1 MIKAFTHGE
10 AATAWTSHLQVL
22 CGDNNS
28 DTNPLLEFVPSI
40 HTNNCL
46 LSRDCS
52 HSSPPQLW
60 YLPEQD
66 RSSDP
71 ANVATSLPSRAEQ
84 TAHDGIFLFRQPLVC
99 LENSCTHCTNAGV
112 PSPGHWETVYN
123 SLGKLSWS
131 NSEVLRLR
139 SCCRGQVMPMKI
151 NSNLWVPQQ
160 AAAGSTLW

>member
-1 MIKAFTHGE
+1 M
-10 AATAWTSHLQVL
+10 
-22 CGDNNS
+22 
-28 DTNPLLEFVPSI
+28 PSI
-40 HTNNCL
+40 HTNKCL

-131 NSEVLRLR
+131 NSGLEVEKLLQRAGNAHEDKLKPLGASAS
-139 SCCRGQVMPMKI
+139 SCRV
-151 NSNLWVPQQ
+151 NSLVSVFNLCQEIHTISQPEK
-160 AAAGSTLW
+160 